1 MAPVSRIAGP
11 STGALLALE
20 LRYELEGG
28 RAGIDEDGVAVADHA
43 CGNAADP
50 ALCNHV
56 HVHAVV
62 DVSHDEGVVNGERAA
77 VHALQAAAALELVEV
92 AARGD
97 GGDAEL
103 LDDAIDGNGAFLLK
117 DAGDLGAS
125 LLHAEDARHLPLVIV
140 DHGYLQPSICL
151 RYREYNS
158 ESKGNKAFWLSFA
171 AISSRHCPR
180 LQQKKKPG
188 ARGAGRKA
196 YEIGLRARPRRP
208 QGSR

>member
-43 CGNAADP
+43 GSRPTDP
-50 ALCNHV
+50 ALRDHV
-56 HVHAVV
+56 HVHTVV
-62 DVSHDEGVVNGERAA
+62 DVGHDEGVVDGERTA

-97 GGDAEL
+97 CGDAEL
-103 LDDAIDGNGAFLLK
+103 LDDAIDGNGAFLLE

-125 LLHAEDARHLPLVIV
+125 LLHTEDARHLPLVIV

-158 ESKGNKAFWLSFA
+158 ESKGIKALWLSFV
-171 AISSRHCPR
+171 AIGSRHR
-180 LQQKKKPG
+180 SRVQQKRKRPG
-188 ARGAGRKA
+188 A
-196 YEIGLRARPRRP
+196 
-208 QGSR
+208 